1 TDGASLEPQRYQQPG
16 ETFGSMLRDRAILLP
31 VLGGLKRHED
41 AQAQVQAI
49 AGALA
54 DDSWYSTQSVAWAL
68 MSLSRYFDTEG
79 SGRGLDFAWRQGE
92 GDWQAVRQAQAMV
105 ATRTPEAEAAPV
117 AVRNDSDRPLYVVL
131 SNRGVPVAGQERG
144 TASG

>member
-1 TDGASLEPQRYQQPG
+1 TLALAGAPEAGAMNRLRETPSLGHTARWQLAAAYQAMGMPDVAAALTDGASLEPQRYQQPG

-68 MSLSRYFDTEG
+68 MSLSRYFD
-79 SGRGLDFAWRQGE
+79 
-92 GDWQAVRQAQAMV
+92 
-105 ATRTPEAEAAPV
+105 
-117 AVRNDSDRPLYVVL
+117 
-131 SNRGVPVAGQERG
+131 
-144 TASG
+144 